1 MSASFTYH
9 RGMAAET
16 IPIRLAHSPDS
27 DDLVMWWPLVGLDG
41 SMPAIDVSPFRFEL
55 VARDVEE
62 LNKLAVG
69 GTSEQAE
76 LYDATAISCAAYP
89 AVADRY
95 AITRC
100 GGSFGEGYGPRVVA
114 RENCGVRTIEDL
126 RGKRVAVPGINT
138 SAFLTLSL
146 LMLGHP
152 GSANRATGGGAIVPR
167 GDALVSLRAFEPIEM
182 LFSEIPGAVTRG
194 TVDAGLL
201 IHEAQLTFADAGLVE
216 VGNLGVLWAERTDLP
231 LPLGLNVVRRDL
243 DDRYGA
249 GTVARL
255 GEVLFA
261 SVRHAVD
268 HPKECRAHLQA
279 NKGSRTEWDDPELVD
294 RYLAMYVSA
303 LTIDMGTRGLAA
315 IRHLLSQG
323 HAAGMCRDAGSIELV

>member
-1 MSASFTYH
+1 
-9 RGMAAET
+9 MAAET

-41 SMPAIDVSPFRFEL
+41 SKPAIDVLPFRFEL

-69 GTSEQAE
+69 ARSDEAE

-100 GGSFGEGYGPRVVA
+100 GGSFGEGYGPRIVA
-114 RENCGVRTIEDL
+114 RNASGVRTIEDL
-126 RGKRVAVPGINT
+126 RGQRVAVPGVNT

-146 LMLGHP
+146 LMLGEYGESEL
-152 GSANRATGGGAIVPR
+152 GSESRSTQT
-167 GDALVSLRAFEPIEM
+167 AFEPVEM
-182 LFSEIPGAVTRG
+182 LFSEIPGAVARG
-194 TVDAGLL
+194 EVDAGLL
-201 IHEAQLTFADAGLVE
+201 IHEAQLTFADLGLVE
-216 VGNLGVLWAERTDLP
+216 VGNLGVLWAAQTDLP

-243 DDRYGA
+243 DDRFGG
-249 GTVARL
+249 GTVTRL

-261 SVRHAVD
+261 SVQFAVA
-268 HPKECRAHLQA
+268 HPAECRAHLQA
-279 NKGSRTEWDDPELVD
+279 NKGDRTEWDDPELVD
-294 RYLAMYVSA
+294 RYLAMYASA
-303 LTIDMGTRGLAA
+303 LTIDMGERGLAA
-315 IRHLLSQG
+315 IRHLLG
-323 HAAGMCRDAGSIELV
+323 HGHEAGLCRDPGEIALI